1 MNTPQQDD
9 KTPKSHWWARC
20 KEQMTKTKHFA
31 KEFCARSSGVV
42 GKLYYASMLVGGLAA
57 GATVLE
63 VPGASTTMVVAV
75 ATTKLFK
82 ALWDHVRDLKDAAE
96 DLEDQE
102 NDARIVARMDQTTSE
117 LEELR
122 KLVEEQR
129 NVIEMQAKASQQL
142 ETSLSES
149 DARMRELAESHDN
162 LIAVLR
168 HFVSDDTDN
177 EVLKQAQRAFRLKYQ
192 AELDAA
198 EETGAIERVSFDAE
212 RDSLVRYTGDGS
224 DDPDLSEPERESER
238 VTM

>member
-1 MNTPQQDD
+1 MNTPQQDAPP
-9 KTPKSHWWARC
+9 PKAHWWTRC
-20 KEQMTKTKHFA
+20 KKQMAKTKRFA

-42 GKLYYASMLVGGLAA
+42 GKLYYASMLVGGLAI
-57 GATVLE
+57 GATALE

-75 ATTKLFK
+75 ATTRLFK

-96 DLEDQE
+96 DLENQE

-129 NVIEMQAKASQQL
+129 NVIEMQAKASQKL
-142 ETSLSES
+142 EASLSES
-149 DARMRELAESHDN
+149 DARMRELSASHDN

-168 HFVSDDTDN
+168 HFVGDDTDN
-177 EVLKQAQRAFRLKYQ
+177 EVQQQAKRAFRLKYQ
-192 AELDAA
+192 SELDAA
-198 EETGAIERVSFDAE
+198 EKTGLIERVSFDPE
-212 RDSLVRYTGDGS
+212 RDNFVRYTGDGS
-224 DDPDLSEPERESER
+224 DDPGLSEPESENER